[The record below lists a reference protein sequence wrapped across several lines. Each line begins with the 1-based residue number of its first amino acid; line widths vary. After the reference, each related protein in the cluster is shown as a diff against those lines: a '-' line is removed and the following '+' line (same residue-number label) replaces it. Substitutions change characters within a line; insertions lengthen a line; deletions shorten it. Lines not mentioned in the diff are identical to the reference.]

1 MGSNCEKKIDRCS
14 SDPCA
19 NGYHFR
25 QRSYK
30 ELEAGILITKGSSQA
45 CLANEIVNVAVV
57 LEEQIIQND
66 LEDVANAF
74 ATFMDFLYG
83 LYIDYP
89 KRLKGQVDAGW
100 SGSLGVTAFLRAAS
114 GTEVQPTAQT
124 HHRASATSN
133 RADSSDRT
141 SGTAASGITGL
152 GTTSEVT
159 MMTGGSGL
167 ATILQTGS
175 VQAAILRT
183 GSGLAAIVGDSLKPE
198 AVIEVKKAA
207 DAGKEIAF
215 VLDGSGSIRTDD
227 FEKAKDFIYNVML
240 NVWKTC
246 FDCDFAVVQYGYDIL
261 TELSLRDNED
271 GARALEKVKEIKQLG
286 RFTKTAS
293 AIHHVL
299 TNIFVPES
307 GSKNNSRKMI
317 IVLSDGEIL
326 GDEMNLTD
334 VLNMPQMEGIT
345 RFAIGCDFAVVQYG
359 RDIRTELSHGDS
371 EDRARAL
378 NKVKEIQQLGSFT
391 KTASAIHHVLTNIFV
406 PENGSKNYSRKMIIV
421 LSDGEILGD
430 PMNLTDVLNMPQ
442 MNGITRFAIG
452 VGDDLKPAAVQEMK
466 EIADTNK
473 FFHVSNYAAL
483 VNILSQLCDFA
494 VVQYGYDILT
504 ELSLRDNED
513 GARALEK
520 VKEIKQLGRFTKTA
534 SAIHHVL
541 TNIFVPESGSKNNS
555 RKMIIVLSDGE
566 ILGDE
571 MNLTDVLNMPQMEG
585 ITRFAIGVGDDL
597 KPAAVQEMKEIADT
611 NNFFHV
617 SNYAALVNILS
628 QLQQSIT
635 GIEGYSVASAHLP
648 SKTLYISGAPRY
660 NLTGGVFIFEGSEKY
675 VLQGEQ
681 VGSYFGSVICTLD
694 IDMNGYTDHLLVGA
708 PHFHQYGEEGKVLVY
723 KLNQQ
728 ERFESVDNLERTVVH
743 PFARFGAAI
752 ASIGDIDGNSHGD
765 IAVGAPFETDASG
778 SIYIYN
784 GFKDGLRF
792 SQNKGSLQFEDK
804 WDLMRPI
811 VLKLLRQESVT
822 KQQWFDLFSDVH
834 AVCLWDDKGPAKI
847 HQALKED
854 ILDFI
859 KQAQARVL
867 SHQDDTALLK
877 AYIVEWR
884 KFFTQC
890 DILPKPFCQLEI
902 TLMGKQGSNKKSN
915 VEDSIVRKL
924 MLDTWNESIFSNIKN
939 RLQDSAMKLVHAER
953 LGEAFD
959 SQLVIGVRESY
970 VNLCSNPDD
979 KLQIYRDNFEKA
991 YLDSTER
998 FYRTQAPSYLQQNG
1012 VQNYMKYA
1020 DAKLREEEKR
1030 ALRYLETRRECNSV
1044 QALMECCVN
1053 ALVTS
1058 FKETILA
1065 ECPGMI
1071 KRNETD
1077 KLHLMFSLMDKVPSG
1092 IEPML
1097 KDLEDHIISAGLAD
1111 MVAAAE
1117 TITTDS
1123 EKYVEQLLTL
1133 FNRFSKLVKE
1143 AFQDDPRFLTARDKA
1158 YKAVV
1163 NDATIFKLELPLK
1176 QKGVGLK
1183 TQPES
1188 KCPELLANYCDM
1200 LLRKTPLSKKLTSEE
1215 IELKLKEVLLVLK
1228 YVQNK
1233 DVFMRYHK
1241 AHLTR
1246 RLILDISADSEIE
1259 ENMVEWL
1266 REVGMPA
1273 DYVNKLARMF
1283 QDIKVSEDLN
1293 QVFKEMH
1300 KHNRLALPADSVNI
1314 KILNAGAWSR
1324 SSEKV
1329 FVSLP
1334 TELEDLIPEVEDFYK
1349 KNHSG
1354 RKLHWHHLMSNGII
1368 TFKNEVGQYDLEVT
1382 TFQLAVLFAWNQR
1395 PREKISFEN
1404 LKLATELP
1412 DAELRRTLW
1421 SLVAFPKLK
1430 RQVLSY
1436 EPLVNS
1442 PKDFTDSTLFF
1453 VNQEFS
1459 LIKNSKVQ
1467 KRGKINLIG
1476 RLQLT
1481 TERMR
1486 EEENEGIVQLRILRT
1501 QEAIIQIMKMRKK
1514 ITNAQLQTELVEILK
1529 NMFLPQKKMIKEQIE
1544 WLIEHKYIKRD
1555 ETDINTFIYMA

>member
-1 MGSNCEKKIDRCS
+1 M
-14 SDPCA
+14 
-19 NGYHFR
+19 
-25 QRSYK
+25 
-30 ELEAGILITKGSSQA
+30 
-45 CLANEIVNVAVV
+45 
-57 LEEQIIQND
+57 
-66 LEDVANAF
+66 
-74 ATFMDFLYG
+74 
-83 LYIDYP
+83 
-89 KRLKGQVDAGW
+89 
-100 SGSLGVTAFLRAAS
+100 
-114 GTEVQPTAQT
+114 
-124 HHRASATSN
+124 ATSN
-133 RADSSDRT
+133 
-141 SGTAASGITGL
+141 L
-152 GTTSEVT
+152 
-159 MMTGGSGL
+159 
-167 ATILQTGS
+167 
-175 VQAAILRT
+175 
-183 GSGLAAIVGDSLKPE
+183 LK
-198 AVIEVKKAA
+198 
-207 DAGKEIAF
+207 
-215 VLDGSGSIRTDD
+215 
-227 FEKAKDFIYNVML
+227 
-240 NVWKTC
+240 
-246 FDCDFAVVQYGYDIL
+246 
-261 TELSLRDNED
+261 
-271 GARALEKVKEIKQLG
+271 
-286 RFTKTAS
+286 
-293 AIHHVL
+293 
-299 TNIFVPES
+299 
-307 GSKNNSRKMI
+307 
-317 IVLSDGEIL
+317 
-326 GDEMNLTD
+326 
-334 VLNMPQMEGIT
+334 
-345 RFAIGCDFAVVQYG
+345 
-359 RDIRTELSHGDS
+359 
-371 EDRARAL
+371 
-378 NKVKEIQQLGSFT
+378 
-391 KTASAIHHVLTNIFV
+391 
-406 PENGSKNYSRKMIIV
+406 
-421 LSDGEILGD
+421 
-430 PMNLTDVLNMPQ
+430 
-442 MNGITRFAIG
+442 
-452 VGDDLKPAAVQEMK
+452 
-466 EIADTNK
+466 
-473 FFHVSNYAAL
+473 
-483 VNILSQLCDFA
+483 
-494 VVQYGYDILT
+494 
-504 ELSLRDNED
+504 
-513 GARALEK
+513 
-520 VKEIKQLGRFTKTA
+520 
-534 SAIHHVL
+534 
-541 TNIFVPESGSKNNS
+541 
-555 RKMIIVLSDGE
+555 
-566 ILGDE
+566 
-571 MNLTDVLNMPQMEG
+571 
-585 ITRFAIGVGDDL
+585 
-597 KPAAVQEMKEIADT
+597 
-611 NNFFHV
+611 
-617 SNYAALVNILS
+617 
-628 QLQQSIT
+628 
-635 GIEGYSVASAHLP
+635 
-648 SKTLYISGAPRY
+648 
-660 NLTGGVFIFEGSEKY
+660 
-675 VLQGEQ
+675 
-681 VGSYFGSVICTLD
+681 
-694 IDMNGYTDHLLVGA
+694 
-708 PHFHQYGEEGKVLVY
+708 
-723 KLNQQ
+723 
-728 ERFESVDNLERTVVH
+728 
-743 PFARFGAAI
+743 
-752 ASIGDIDGNSHGD
+752 
-765 IAVGAPFETDASG
+765 
-778 SIYIYN
+778 
-784 GFKDGLRF
+784 
-792 SQNKGSLQFEDK
+792 NKGSLQFEDK

-970 VNLCSNPDD
+970 VNLCSNPED

-1071 KRNETD
+1071 KRNETE
-1077 KLHLMFSLMDKVPSG
+1077 KLHLMFSLMDKVPNG

-1097 KDLEDHIISAGLAD
+1097 KDLEEHIISAGLAD

-1215 IELKLKEVLLVLK
+1215 IEAKLKEV
-1228 YVQNK
+1228 
-1233 DVFMRYHK
+1233 
-1241 AHLTR
+1241 
-1246 RLILDISADSEIE
+1246 
-1259 ENMVEWL
+1259 
-1266 REVGMPA
+1266 EVGMPA

-1293 QVFKEMH
+1293 QAFKEMH
-1300 KHNRLALPADSVNI
+1300 KHNKLALPADSVNI

-1436 EPLVNS
+1436 EPQVNS
-1442 PKDFTDSTLFF
+1442 PKDFAEGTLFY

-1555 ETDINTFIYMA
+1555 ESDINTFIYMA

>member
-1 MGSNCEKKIDRCS
+1 
-14 SDPCA
+14 
-19 NGYHFR
+19 
-25 QRSYK
+25 
-30 ELEAGILITKGSSQA
+30 
-45 CLANEIVNVAVV
+45 
-57 LEEQIIQND
+57 
-66 LEDVANAF
+66 
-74 ATFMDFLYG
+74 
-83 LYIDYP
+83 
-89 KRLKGQVDAGW
+89 
-100 SGSLGVTAFLRAAS
+100 
-114 GTEVQPTAQT
+114 
-124 HHRASATSN
+124 
-133 RADSSDRT
+133 
-141 SGTAASGITGL
+141 
-152 GTTSEVT
+152 
-159 MMTGGSGL
+159 
-167 ATILQTGS
+167 
-175 VQAAILRT
+175 
-183 GSGLAAIVGDSLKPE
+183 
-198 AVIEVKKAA
+198 
-207 DAGKEIAF
+207 
-215 VLDGSGSIRTDD
+215 
-227 FEKAKDFIYNVML
+227 
-240 NVWKTC
+240 
-246 FDCDFAVVQYGYDIL
+246 
-261 TELSLRDNED
+261 
-271 GARALEKVKEIKQLG
+271 
-286 RFTKTAS
+286 
-293 AIHHVL
+293 
-299 TNIFVPES
+299 
-307 GSKNNSRKMI
+307 
-317 IVLSDGEIL
+317 
-326 GDEMNLTD
+326 
-334 VLNMPQMEGIT
+334 
-345 RFAIGCDFAVVQYG
+345 
-359 RDIRTELSHGDS
+359 
-371 EDRARAL
+371 
-378 NKVKEIQQLGSFT
+378 
-391 KTASAIHHVLTNIFV
+391 
-406 PENGSKNYSRKMIIV
+406 
-421 LSDGEILGD
+421 
-430 PMNLTDVLNMPQ
+430 
-442 MNGITRFAIG
+442 
-452 VGDDLKPAAVQEMK
+452 
-466 EIADTNK
+466 
-473 FFHVSNYAAL
+473 
-483 VNILSQLCDFA
+483 
-494 VVQYGYDILT
+494 
-504 ELSLRDNED
+504 
-513 GARALEK
+513 
-520 VKEIKQLGRFTKTA
+520 
-534 SAIHHVL
+534 
-541 TNIFVPESGSKNNS
+541 
-555 RKMIIVLSDGE
+555 
-566 ILGDE
+566 
-571 MNLTDVLNMPQMEG
+571 
-585 ITRFAIGVGDDL
+585 
-597 KPAAVQEMKEIADT
+597 
-611 NNFFHV
+611 
-617 SNYAALVNILS
+617 
-628 QLQQSIT
+628 
-635 GIEGYSVASAHLP
+635 
-648 SKTLYISGAPRY
+648 
-660 NLTGGVFIFEGSEKY
+660 
-675 VLQGEQ
+675 
-681 VGSYFGSVICTLD
+681 
-694 IDMNGYTDHLLVGA
+694 
-708 PHFHQYGEEGKVLVY
+708 
-723 KLNQQ
+723 
-728 ERFESVDNLERTVVH
+728 
-743 PFARFGAAI
+743 
-752 ASIGDIDGNSHGD
+752 
-765 IAVGAPFETDASG
+765 
-778 SIYIYN
+778 
-784 GFKDGLRF
+784 
-792 SQNKGSLQFEDK
+792 
-804 WDLMRPI
+804 
-811 VLKLLRQESVT
+811 
-822 KQQWFDLFSDVH
+822 
-834 AVCLWDDKGPAKI
+834 
-847 HQALKED
+847 
-854 ILDFI
+854 
-859 KQAQARVL
+859 
-867 SHQDDTALLK
+867 
-877 AYIVEWR
+877 
-884 KFFTQC
+884 
-890 DILPKPFCQLEI
+890 
-902 TLMGKQGSNKKSN
+902 MGKQGSNKKSN

-924 MLDTWNESIFSNIKN
+924 MLDTWNESIFSNIKT

-1020 DAKLREEEKR
+1020 DAKLKEEEKR

-1044 QALMECCVN
+1044 EALMECCVN

-1065 ECPGMI
+1065 ECQGMI
-1071 KRNETD
+1071 KRNETE
-1077 KLHLMFSLMDKVPSG
+1077 KLHLMFSLMDKVPNG

-1097 KDLEDHIISAGLAD
+1097 KDLEEHIVNAGLAD

-1215 IELKLKEVLLVLK
+1215 IEAKLKEVLLVLK

-1293 QVFKEMH
+1293 QAFKEMH
-1300 KHNRLALPADSVNI
+1300 KNNKLALPADSVNI

-1334 TELEDLIPEVEDFYK
+1334 TELEDLIPEVEEFYK

-1430 RQVLSY
+1430 RQVLLY
-1436 EPLVNS
+1436 EPQVNS
-1442 PKDFTDSTLFF
+1442 PKDFTEGTLFS

-1459 LIKNSKVQ
+1459 LIKNAKVQ

-1544 WLIEHKYIKRD
+1544 WLIEHKYIRRD
-1555 ETDINTFIYMA
+1555 ESDINTFIYMA

>member
-1 MGSNCEKKIDRCS
+1 RNM
-14 SDPCA
+14 
-19 NGYHFR
+19 
-25 QRSYK
+25 
-30 ELEAGILITKGSSQA
+30 
-45 CLANEIVNVAVV
+45 
-57 LEEQIIQND
+57 
-66 LEDVANAF
+66 
-74 ATFMDFLYG
+74 
-83 LYIDYP
+83 
-89 KRLKGQVDAGW
+89 
-100 SGSLGVTAFLRAAS
+100 
-114 GTEVQPTAQT
+114 
-124 HHRASATSN
+124 ATS
-133 RADSSDRT
+133 
-141 SGTAASGITGL
+141 
-152 GTTSEVT
+152 
-159 MMTGGSGL
+159 
-167 ATILQTGS
+167 
-175 VQAAILRT
+175 
-183 GSGLAAIVGDSLKPE
+183 
-198 AVIEVKKAA
+198 
-207 DAGKEIAF
+207 
-215 VLDGSGSIRTDD
+215 
-227 FEKAKDFIYNVML
+227 
-240 NVWKTC
+240 
-246 FDCDFAVVQYGYDIL
+246 
-261 TELSLRDNED
+261 
-271 GARALEKVKEIKQLG
+271 
-286 RFTKTAS
+286 
-293 AIHHVL
+293 
-299 TNIFVPES
+299 
-307 GSKNNSRKMI
+307 
-317 IVLSDGEIL
+317 
-326 GDEMNLTD
+326 
-334 VLNMPQMEGIT
+334 
-345 RFAIGCDFAVVQYG
+345 
-359 RDIRTELSHGDS
+359 
-371 EDRARAL
+371 
-378 NKVKEIQQLGSFT
+378 
-391 KTASAIHHVLTNIFV
+391 
-406 PENGSKNYSRKMIIV
+406 
-421 LSDGEILGD
+421 
-430 PMNLTDVLNMPQ
+430 
-442 MNGITRFAIG
+442 
-452 VGDDLKPAAVQEMK
+452 
-466 EIADTNK
+466 
-473 FFHVSNYAAL
+473 
-483 VNILSQLCDFA
+483 
-494 VVQYGYDILT
+494 
-504 ELSLRDNED
+504 
-513 GARALEK
+513 
-520 VKEIKQLGRFTKTA
+520 
-534 SAIHHVL
+534 
-541 TNIFVPESGSKNNS
+541 
-555 RKMIIVLSDGE
+555 
-566 ILGDE
+566 
-571 MNLTDVLNMPQMEG
+571 
-585 ITRFAIGVGDDL
+585 
-597 KPAAVQEMKEIADT
+597 
-611 NNFFHV
+611 
-617 SNYAALVNILS
+617 
-628 QLQQSIT
+628 
-635 GIEGYSVASAHLP
+635 
-648 SKTLYISGAPRY
+648 
-660 NLTGGVFIFEGSEKY
+660 
-675 VLQGEQ
+675 
-681 VGSYFGSVICTLD
+681 
-694 IDMNGYTDHLLVGA
+694 HLL
-708 PHFHQYGEEGKVLVY
+708 K
-723 KLNQQ
+723 
-728 ERFESVDNLERTVVH
+728 
-743 PFARFGAAI
+743 
-752 ASIGDIDGNSHGD
+752 
-765 IAVGAPFETDASG
+765 
-778 SIYIYN
+778 
-784 GFKDGLRF
+784 
-792 SQNKGSLQFEDK
+792 NKGSLQFEDK

-834 AVCLWDDKGPAKI
+834 AVCLWDDKGPSKI

-890 DILPKPFCQLEI
+890 DILPKPFCKLEI
-902 TLMGKQGSNKKSN
+902 TLLGNQGSNKKSN

-924 MLDTWNESIFSNIKN
+924 MLDTWNESIFCNIKN

-970 VNLCSNPDD
+970 VNLCSNADD
-979 KLQIYRDNFEKA
+979 KLQIYRENFEKA

-998 FYRTQAPSYLQQNG
+998 FYKTQAPSYLQQNG
-1012 VQNYMKYA
+1012 VQNYMKY
-1020 DAKLREEEKR
+1020 
-1030 ALRYLETRRECNSV
+1030 
-1044 QALMECCVN
+1044 LMECCVN

-1071 KRNETD
+1071 KRNETE

-1097 KDLEDHIISAGLAD
+1097 KDLEDHIMSAGLAD
-1111 MVAAAE
+1111 MVASAE

-1215 IELKLKEVLLVLK
+1215 IEAKLKEVLLVLK

-1293 QVFKEMH
+1293 QSFKEMH
-1300 KHNRLALPADSVNI
+1300 KHNKLALPADSVNI

-1334 TELEDLIPEVEDFYK
+1334 TELEDLIPEVEEFYK

-1395 PREKISFEN
+1395 PKERISFEN

-1436 EPLVNS
+1436 EPVVGS
-1442 PKDFTDSTLFF
+1442 PKDFAEGSVFYI
-1453 VNQEFS
+1453 NQEFS

-1501 QEAIIQIMKMRKK
+1501 QEAIIQIMKMRKR
-1514 ITNAQLQTELVEILK
+1514 ISNAQLQTELVEILK

-1544 WLIEHKYIKRD
+1544 WLIEQKYIKRD

>member
-1 MGSNCEKKIDRCS
+1 S
-14 SDPCA
+14 A
-19 NGYHFR
+19 
-25 QRSYK
+25 
-30 ELEAGILITKGSSQA
+30 AGL
-45 CLANEIVNVAVV
+45 L
-57 LEEQIIQND
+57 L
-66 LEDVANAF
+66 
-74 ATFMDFLYG
+74 
-83 LYIDYP
+83 
-89 KRLKGQVDAGW
+89 KR
-100 SGSLGVTAFLRAAS
+100 
-114 GTEVQPTAQT
+114 
-124 HHRASATSN
+124 
-133 RADSSDRT
+133 
-141 SGTAASGITGL
+141 
-152 GTTSEVT
+152 
-159 MMTGGSGL
+159 
-167 ATILQTGS
+167 
-175 VQAAILRT
+175 
-183 GSGLAAIVGDSLKPE
+183 
-198 AVIEVKKAA
+198 
-207 DAGKEIAF
+207 
-215 VLDGSGSIRTDD
+215 
-227 FEKAKDFIYNVML
+227 
-240 NVWKTC
+240 
-246 FDCDFAVVQYGYDIL
+246 
-261 TELSLRDNED
+261 
-271 GARALEKVKEIKQLG
+271 
-286 RFTKTAS
+286 
-293 AIHHVL
+293 
-299 TNIFVPES
+299 
-307 GSKNNSRKMI
+307 
-317 IVLSDGEIL
+317 
-326 GDEMNLTD
+326 
-334 VLNMPQMEGIT
+334 
-345 RFAIGCDFAVVQYG
+345 
-359 RDIRTELSHGDS
+359 
-371 EDRARAL
+371 
-378 NKVKEIQQLGSFT
+378 
-391 KTASAIHHVLTNIFV
+391 
-406 PENGSKNYSRKMIIV
+406 
-421 LSDGEILGD
+421 
-430 PMNLTDVLNMPQ
+430 
-442 MNGITRFAIG
+442 
-452 VGDDLKPAAVQEMK
+452 
-466 EIADTNK
+466 
-473 FFHVSNYAAL
+473 
-483 VNILSQLCDFA
+483 
-494 VVQYGYDILT
+494 
-504 ELSLRDNED
+504 
-513 GARALEK
+513 
-520 VKEIKQLGRFTKTA
+520 
-534 SAIHHVL
+534 
-541 TNIFVPESGSKNNS
+541 
-555 RKMIIVLSDGE
+555 
-566 ILGDE
+566 
-571 MNLTDVLNMPQMEG
+571 
-585 ITRFAIGVGDDL
+585 
-597 KPAAVQEMKEIADT
+597 
-611 NNFFHV
+611 
-617 SNYAALVNILS
+617 
-628 QLQQSIT
+628 
-635 GIEGYSVASAHLP
+635 
-648 SKTLYISGAPRY
+648 
-660 NLTGGVFIFEGSEKY
+660 
-675 VLQGEQ
+675 
-681 VGSYFGSVICTLD
+681 
-694 IDMNGYTDHLLVGA
+694 
-708 PHFHQYGEEGKVLVY
+708 
-723 KLNQQ
+723 
-728 ERFESVDNLERTVVH
+728 
-743 PFARFGAAI
+743 
-752 ASIGDIDGNSHGD
+752 
-765 IAVGAPFETDASG
+765 
-778 SIYIYN
+778 
-784 GFKDGLRF
+784 
-792 SQNKGSLQFEDK
+792 QNKGSLQFEDK
-804 WDLMRPI
+804 WDFMRPI

-915 VEDSIVRKL
+915 VEDSIVRKVSDRCSRVL
-924 MLDTWNESIFSNIKN
+924 
-939 RLQDSAMKLVHAER
+939 HA
-953 LGEAFD
+953 LFW
-959 SQLVIGVRESY
+959 SKQVCNFY
-970 VNLCSNPDD
+970 FNLCGNLTLVLLWLLTILCHRKPETD
-979 KLQIYRDNFEKA
+979 
-991 YLDSTER
+991 
-998 FYRTQAPSYLQQNG
+998 
-1012 VQNYMKYA
+1012 
-1020 DAKLREEEKR
+1020 R
-1030 ALRYLETRRECNSV
+1030 ACN
-1044 QALMECCVN
+1044 LMECCVN

-1065 ECPGMI
+1065 ECQGMI
-1071 KRNETD
+1071 KRNETE
-1077 KLHLMFSLMDKVPSG
+1077 KLHLMFSLMDKVPNG

-1097 KDLEDHIISAGLAD
+1097 KDLEEHIVSAGLAD

-1215 IELKLKEVLLVLK
+1215 IEAKLKEVLLVLK

-1293 QVFKEMH
+1293 QAFKEMH
-1300 KHNRLALPADSVNI
+1300 KNNKLALPADSVNI

-1334 TELEDLIPEVEDFYK
+1334 TELEDLIPEVEEFYK

-1430 RQVLSY
+1430 RQVLLY
-1436 EPLVNS
+1436 EPQVNS
-1442 PKDFTDSTLFF
+1442 PKDFTEGTLFS

-1459 LIKNSKVQ
+1459 LIKNAKVQ

-1544 WLIEHKYIKRD
+1544 WLIEHKYIRRD
-1555 ETDINTFIYMA
+1555 ESDINTFIYMA

>member
-1 MGSNCEKKIDRCS
+1 MI
-14 SDPCA
+14 
-19 NGYHFR
+19 FR
-25 QRSYK
+25 
-30 ELEAGILITKGSSQA
+30 
-45 CLANEIVNVAVV
+45 
-57 LEEQIIQND
+57 
-66 LEDVANAF
+66 
-74 ATFMDFLYG
+74 
-83 LYIDYP
+83 
-89 KRLKGQVDAGW
+89 
-100 SGSLGVTAFLRAAS
+100 
-114 GTEVQPTAQT
+114 
-124 HHRASATSN
+124 
-133 RADSSDRT
+133 
-141 SGTAASGITGL
+141 
-152 GTTSEVT
+152 
-159 MMTGGSGL
+159 
-167 ATILQTGS
+167 
-175 VQAAILRT
+175 
-183 GSGLAAIVGDSLKPE
+183 
-198 AVIEVKKAA
+198 
-207 DAGKEIAF
+207 
-215 VLDGSGSIRTDD
+215 
-227 FEKAKDFIYNVML
+227 FEKVD
-240 NVWKTC
+240 
-246 FDCDFAVVQYGYDIL
+246 Q
-261 TELSLRDNED
+261 
-271 GARALEKVKEIKQLG
+271 
-286 RFTKTAS
+286 
-293 AIHHVL
+293 
-299 TNIFVPES
+299 
-307 GSKNNSRKMI
+307 
-317 IVLSDGEIL
+317 
-326 GDEMNLTD
+326 
-334 VLNMPQMEGIT
+334 
-345 RFAIGCDFAVVQYG
+345 
-359 RDIRTELSHGDS
+359 
-371 EDRARAL
+371 
-378 NKVKEIQQLGSFT
+378 
-391 KTASAIHHVLTNIFV
+391 
-406 PENGSKNYSRKMIIV
+406 
-421 LSDGEILGD
+421 
-430 PMNLTDVLNMPQ
+430 
-442 MNGITRFAIG
+442 
-452 VGDDLKPAAVQEMK
+452 
-466 EIADTNK
+466 
-473 FFHVSNYAAL
+473 
-483 VNILSQLCDFA
+483 VN
-494 VVQYGYDILT
+494 T
-504 ELSLRDNED
+504 
-513 GARALEK
+513 
-520 VKEIKQLGRFTKTA
+520 
-534 SAIHHVL
+534 
-541 TNIFVPESGSKNNS
+541 
-555 RKMIIVLSDGE
+555 
-566 ILGDE
+566 
-571 MNLTDVLNMPQMEG
+571 
-585 ITRFAIGVGDDL
+585 
-597 KPAAVQEMKEIADT
+597 
-611 NNFFHV
+611 
-617 SNYAALVNILS
+617 
-628 QLQQSIT
+628 
-635 GIEGYSVASAHLP
+635 
-648 SKTLYISGAPRY
+648 
-660 NLTGGVFIFEGSEKY
+660 
-675 VLQGEQ
+675 
-681 VGSYFGSVICTLD
+681 
-694 IDMNGYTDHLLVGA
+694 
-708 PHFHQYGEEGKVLVY
+708 
-723 KLNQQ
+723 
-728 ERFESVDNLERTVVH
+728 
-743 PFARFGAAI
+743 
-752 ASIGDIDGNSHGD
+752 
-765 IAVGAPFETDASG
+765 IAVHSG
-778 SIYIYN
+778 VVISARQPIAR
-784 GFKDGLRF
+784 GDTFTLLT
-792 SQNKGSLQFEDK
+792 QNKGSLQFEDK

-847 HQALKED
+847 HQALKAD

-970 VNLCSNPDD
+970 VNLCSNPDN

-991 YLDSTER
+991 YMDSTER

-1020 DAKLREEEKR
+1020 DTKLREEEKR

-1058 FKETILA
+1058 FKESILA

-1071 KRNETD
+1071 RRNETESEYGRSAPGT
-1077 KLHLMFSLMDKVPSG
+1077 KGSASSELHLMFSLMDKVPSG

-1097 KDLEDHIISAGLAD
+1097 KDLEDHIMSAGLAD
-1111 MVAAAE
+1111 MVASAE
-1117 TITTDS
+1117 TITSDS

-1133 FNRFSKLVKE
+1133 FNRFSKLVKD

-1200 LLRKTPLSKKLTSEE
+1200 LLRKTPLSKKLASEE
-1215 IELKLKEVLLVLK
+1215 IEAKLKEVLLVLK

-1293 QVFKEMH
+1293 QNFKECH
-1300 KHNRLALPADSVNI
+1300 KHNKLALSADSVNI

-1368 TFKNEVGQYDLEVT
+1368 TFKNEVGQYDLELT

-1430 RQVLSY
+1430 RQVLCY
-1436 EPLVNS
+1436 DPVVGS
-1442 PKDFTDSTLFF
+1442 PKDFAEGTLFY

-1501 QEAIIQIMKMRKK
+1501 QEAIIQIMKMRKR

-1529 NMFLPQKKMIKEQIE
+1529 NMFLPQKKMIKEQME

-1555 ETDINTFIYMA
+1555 ETDLNTFIYMA

>member
-1 MGSNCEKKIDRCS
+1 MAMPN
-14 SDPCA
+14 
-19 NGYHFR
+19 
-25 QRSYK
+25 
-30 ELEAGILITKGSSQA
+30 L
-45 CLANEIVNVAVV
+45 
-57 LEEQIIQND
+57 
-66 LEDVANAF
+66 
-74 ATFMDFLYG
+74 
-83 LYIDYP
+83 
-89 KRLKGQVDAGW
+89 LK
-100 SGSLGVTAFLRAAS
+100 
-114 GTEVQPTAQT
+114 
-124 HHRASATSN
+124 
-133 RADSSDRT
+133 
-141 SGTAASGITGL
+141 
-152 GTTSEVT
+152 
-159 MMTGGSGL
+159 
-167 ATILQTGS
+167 
-175 VQAAILRT
+175 
-183 GSGLAAIVGDSLKPE
+183 
-198 AVIEVKKAA
+198 
-207 DAGKEIAF
+207 
-215 VLDGSGSIRTDD
+215 
-227 FEKAKDFIYNVML
+227 
-240 NVWKTC
+240 
-246 FDCDFAVVQYGYDIL
+246 
-261 TELSLRDNED
+261 
-271 GARALEKVKEIKQLG
+271 
-286 RFTKTAS
+286 
-293 AIHHVL
+293 
-299 TNIFVPES
+299 
-307 GSKNNSRKMI
+307 
-317 IVLSDGEIL
+317 
-326 GDEMNLTD
+326 
-334 VLNMPQMEGIT
+334 
-345 RFAIGCDFAVVQYG
+345 
-359 RDIRTELSHGDS
+359 
-371 EDRARAL
+371 
-378 NKVKEIQQLGSFT
+378 
-391 KTASAIHHVLTNIFV
+391 
-406 PENGSKNYSRKMIIV
+406 
-421 LSDGEILGD
+421 
-430 PMNLTDVLNMPQ
+430 
-442 MNGITRFAIG
+442 
-452 VGDDLKPAAVQEMK
+452 
-466 EIADTNK
+466 
-473 FFHVSNYAAL
+473 
-483 VNILSQLCDFA
+483 
-494 VVQYGYDILT
+494 
-504 ELSLRDNED
+504 
-513 GARALEK
+513 
-520 VKEIKQLGRFTKTA
+520 
-534 SAIHHVL
+534 
-541 TNIFVPESGSKNNS
+541 
-555 RKMIIVLSDGE
+555 
-566 ILGDE
+566 
-571 MNLTDVLNMPQMEG
+571 
-585 ITRFAIGVGDDL
+585 
-597 KPAAVQEMKEIADT
+597 
-611 NNFFHV
+611 
-617 SNYAALVNILS
+617 
-628 QLQQSIT
+628 
-635 GIEGYSVASAHLP
+635 
-648 SKTLYISGAPRY
+648 
-660 NLTGGVFIFEGSEKY
+660 
-675 VLQGEQ
+675 
-681 VGSYFGSVICTLD
+681 
-694 IDMNGYTDHLLVGA
+694 
-708 PHFHQYGEEGKVLVY
+708 
-723 KLNQQ
+723 
-728 ERFESVDNLERTVVH
+728 
-743 PFARFGAAI
+743 
-752 ASIGDIDGNSHGD
+752 
-765 IAVGAPFETDASG
+765 
-778 SIYIYN
+778 
-784 GFKDGLRF
+784 
-792 SQNKGSLQFEDK
+792 NKGSLQFEDK

-915 VEDSIVRKL
+915 MEDSIVRKL

-970 VNLCSNPDD
+970 V
-979 KLQIYRDNFEKA
+979 
-991 YLDSTER
+991 
-998 FYRTQAPSYLQQNG
+998 
-1012 VQNYMKYA
+1012 QNYMKYA

-1030 ALRYLETRRECNSV
+1030 VLRYLETRRECNSV

-1077 KLHLMFSLMDKVPSG
+1077 KLHLMFSLMDKVPNG

-1097 KDLEDHIISAGLAD
+1097 KDLEEHIISAGLAD
-1111 MVAAAE
+1111 MVATAE

-1163 NDATIFKLELPLK
+1163 NDATIFKLELPMK

-1293 QVFKEMH
+1293 QVFKEVH
-1300 KHNRLALPADSVNI
+1300 KHNKLALPADSVNI

-1430 RQVLSY
+1430 RQVLLY
-1436 EPLVNS
+1436 EPQVSS

-1459 LIKNSKVQ
+1459 LIKNTKVQ

-1555 ETDINTFIYMA
+1555 ETDINTFTYMA

>member
-1 MGSNCEKKIDRCS
+1 
-14 SDPCA
+14 
-19 NGYHFR
+19 
-25 QRSYK
+25 
-30 ELEAGILITKGSSQA
+30 
-45 CLANEIVNVAVV
+45 
-57 LEEQIIQND
+57 
-66 LEDVANAF
+66 
-74 ATFMDFLYG
+74 
-83 LYIDYP
+83 
-89 KRLKGQVDAGW
+89 
-100 SGSLGVTAFLRAAS
+100 
-114 GTEVQPTAQT
+114 
-124 HHRASATSN
+124 
-133 RADSSDRT
+133 
-141 SGTAASGITGL
+141 
-152 GTTSEVT
+152 
-159 MMTGGSGL
+159 
-167 ATILQTGS
+167 
-175 VQAAILRT
+175 
-183 GSGLAAIVGDSLKPE
+183 
-198 AVIEVKKAA
+198 
-207 DAGKEIAF
+207 
-215 VLDGSGSIRTDD
+215 
-227 FEKAKDFIYNVML
+227 
-240 NVWKTC
+240 
-246 FDCDFAVVQYGYDIL
+246 
-261 TELSLRDNED
+261 
-271 GARALEKVKEIKQLG
+271 
-286 RFTKTAS
+286 
-293 AIHHVL
+293 
-299 TNIFVPES
+299 
-307 GSKNNSRKMI
+307 
-317 IVLSDGEIL
+317 
-326 GDEMNLTD
+326 
-334 VLNMPQMEGIT
+334 
-345 RFAIGCDFAVVQYG
+345 
-359 RDIRTELSHGDS
+359 
-371 EDRARAL
+371 
-378 NKVKEIQQLGSFT
+378 
-391 KTASAIHHVLTNIFV
+391 
-406 PENGSKNYSRKMIIV
+406 
-421 LSDGEILGD
+421 
-430 PMNLTDVLNMPQ
+430 
-442 MNGITRFAIG
+442 
-452 VGDDLKPAAVQEMK
+452 
-466 EIADTNK
+466 
-473 FFHVSNYAAL
+473 
-483 VNILSQLCDFA
+483 
-494 VVQYGYDILT
+494 
-504 ELSLRDNED
+504 
-513 GARALEK
+513 
-520 VKEIKQLGRFTKTA
+520 
-534 SAIHHVL
+534 
-541 TNIFVPESGSKNNS
+541 
-555 RKMIIVLSDGE
+555 
-566 ILGDE
+566 
-571 MNLTDVLNMPQMEG
+571 
-585 ITRFAIGVGDDL
+585 
-597 KPAAVQEMKEIADT
+597 
-611 NNFFHV
+611 
-617 SNYAALVNILS
+617 
-628 QLQQSIT
+628 
-635 GIEGYSVASAHLP
+635 
-648 SKTLYISGAPRY
+648 
-660 NLTGGVFIFEGSEKY
+660 
-675 VLQGEQ
+675 
-681 VGSYFGSVICTLD
+681 
-694 IDMNGYTDHLLVGA
+694 
-708 PHFHQYGEEGKVLVY
+708 
-723 KLNQQ
+723 
-728 ERFESVDNLERTVVH
+728 
-743 PFARFGAAI
+743 
-752 ASIGDIDGNSHGD
+752 
-765 IAVGAPFETDASG
+765 
-778 SIYIYN
+778 
-784 GFKDGLRF
+784 
-792 SQNKGSLQFEDK
+792 
-804 WDLMRPI
+804 MRPI

-867 SHQDDTALLK
+867 SHQDDTALLN

-902 TLMGKQGSNKKSN
+902 TLMGKQGCNKKSN

-970 VNLCSNPDD
+970 VNLCSNTDD
-979 KLQIYRDNFEKA
+979 KLQIYRENFEKA
-991 YLDSTER
+991 YMDSTER

-1020 DAKLREEEKR
+1020 DVKLREEEKR

-1053 ALVTS
+1053 VLVTS

-1071 KRNETD
+1071 KQNETESEYGWSAPGT
-1077 KLHLMFSLMDKVPSG
+1077 KGSASTELHLMFSLMDKVPSG

-1097 KDLEDHIISAGLAD
+1097 NDLEDHIMSAGLAD
-1111 MVAAAE
+1111 MMASAE
-1117 TITTDS
+1117 TITSDS

-1133 FNRFSKLVKE
+1133 FNSFSKLVKD

-1176 QKGVGLK
+1176 QKGLSVRVGLK

-1215 IELKLKEVLLVLK
+1215 IEAKLKDVLLVLK

-1283 QDIKVSEDLN
+1283 QDIKVSDDLN
-1293 QVFKEMH
+1293 QNFKECH
-1300 KHNRLALPADSVNI
+1300 KHNKLTLSGKPADSVNI

-1334 TELEDLIPEVEDFYK
+1334 TELEDLIPEVDDFYK

-1395 PREKISFEN
+1395 PRERISFEN

-1430 RQVLSY
+1430 RQVLFY
-1436 EPLVNS
+1436 DPVVGS
-1442 PKDFTDSTLFF
+1442 PKDFAEGTLFY

-1501 QEAIIQIMKMRKK
+1501 QEAIIQIMKMRKR

-1529 NMFLPQKKMIKEQIE
+1529 NMFLPQKKMIKEQME

-1555 ETDINTFIYMA
+1555 ETDLNTFLYMA

>member
-1 MGSNCEKKIDRCS
+1 M
-14 SDPCA
+14 
-19 NGYHFR
+19 
-25 QRSYK
+25 
-30 ELEAGILITKGSSQA
+30 
-45 CLANEIVNVAVV
+45 
-57 LEEQIIQND
+57 
-66 LEDVANAF
+66 
-74 ATFMDFLYG
+74 
-83 LYIDYP
+83 
-89 KRLKGQVDAGW
+89 
-100 SGSLGVTAFLRAAS
+100 
-114 GTEVQPTAQT
+114 
-124 HHRASATSN
+124 ATSN
-133 RADSSDRT
+133 
-141 SGTAASGITGL
+141 L
-152 GTTSEVT
+152 
-159 MMTGGSGL
+159 
-167 ATILQTGS
+167 
-175 VQAAILRT
+175 
-183 GSGLAAIVGDSLKPE
+183 LK
-198 AVIEVKKAA
+198 
-207 DAGKEIAF
+207 
-215 VLDGSGSIRTDD
+215 
-227 FEKAKDFIYNVML
+227 
-240 NVWKTC
+240 
-246 FDCDFAVVQYGYDIL
+246 
-261 TELSLRDNED
+261 
-271 GARALEKVKEIKQLG
+271 
-286 RFTKTAS
+286 
-293 AIHHVL
+293 
-299 TNIFVPES
+299 
-307 GSKNNSRKMI
+307 
-317 IVLSDGEIL
+317 
-326 GDEMNLTD
+326 
-334 VLNMPQMEGIT
+334 
-345 RFAIGCDFAVVQYG
+345 
-359 RDIRTELSHGDS
+359 
-371 EDRARAL
+371 
-378 NKVKEIQQLGSFT
+378 
-391 KTASAIHHVLTNIFV
+391 
-406 PENGSKNYSRKMIIV
+406 
-421 LSDGEILGD
+421 
-430 PMNLTDVLNMPQ
+430 
-442 MNGITRFAIG
+442 
-452 VGDDLKPAAVQEMK
+452 
-466 EIADTNK
+466 
-473 FFHVSNYAAL
+473 
-483 VNILSQLCDFA
+483 
-494 VVQYGYDILT
+494 
-504 ELSLRDNED
+504 
-513 GARALEK
+513 
-520 VKEIKQLGRFTKTA
+520 
-534 SAIHHVL
+534 
-541 TNIFVPESGSKNNS
+541 
-555 RKMIIVLSDGE
+555 
-566 ILGDE
+566 
-571 MNLTDVLNMPQMEG
+571 
-585 ITRFAIGVGDDL
+585 
-597 KPAAVQEMKEIADT
+597 
-611 NNFFHV
+611 
-617 SNYAALVNILS
+617 
-628 QLQQSIT
+628 
-635 GIEGYSVASAHLP
+635 
-648 SKTLYISGAPRY
+648 
-660 NLTGGVFIFEGSEKY
+660 
-675 VLQGEQ
+675 
-681 VGSYFGSVICTLD
+681 
-694 IDMNGYTDHLLVGA
+694 
-708 PHFHQYGEEGKVLVY
+708 
-723 KLNQQ
+723 
-728 ERFESVDNLERTVVH
+728 
-743 PFARFGAAI
+743 
-752 ASIGDIDGNSHGD
+752 
-765 IAVGAPFETDASG
+765 
-778 SIYIYN
+778 
-784 GFKDGLRF
+784 
-792 SQNKGSLQFEDK
+792 NKGSLQFEDK

-867 SHQDDTALLK
+867 SHQDDTALLN

-902 TLMGKQGSNKKSN
+902 TLMGKQGCNKKSN

-970 VNLCSNPDD
+970 VNLCSNTDD
-979 KLQIYRDNFEKA
+979 KLQIYRENFEKA
-991 YLDSTER
+991 YMDSTER

-1071 KRNETD
+1071 KQNETESEYGRSVPGT
-1077 KLHLMFSLMDKVPSG
+1077 KGSASSELHLMFSLMDKVPSG

-1097 KDLEDHIISAGLAD
+1097 NDLEDHIMSAGLAD
-1111 MVAAAE
+1111 MMASAE
-1117 TITTDS
+1117 TITSDS

-1133 FNRFSKLVKE
+1133 FNSFSKLVKD

-1176 QKGVGLK
+1176 QKGLTVRVGLK

-1215 IELKLKEVLLVLK
+1215 IEAKLKEVLLVLK

-1283 QDIKVSEDLN
+1283 QDIKVSDDLN
-1293 QVFKEMH
+1293 QNFKECH
-1300 KHNRLALPADSVNI
+1300 KHNKLALSGKPADSVNI

-1395 PREKISFEN
+1395 PRERISFEN

-1430 RQVLSY
+1430 RQVLFY
-1436 EPLVNS
+1436 DPVVGS
-1442 PKDFTDSTLFF
+1442 PKDFAEGTLFY

-1501 QEAIIQIMKMRKK
+1501 QEAIIQIMKMRKR

-1529 NMFLPQKKMIKEQIE
+1529 NMFLPQKKMIKEQME

-1555 ETDINTFIYMA
+1555 ETDLNTFLYMA

>member
-1 MGSNCEKKIDRCS
+1 RNM
-14 SDPCA
+14 
-19 NGYHFR
+19 
-25 QRSYK
+25 
-30 ELEAGILITKGSSQA
+30 
-45 CLANEIVNVAVV
+45 
-57 LEEQIIQND
+57 
-66 LEDVANAF
+66 
-74 ATFMDFLYG
+74 
-83 LYIDYP
+83 
-89 KRLKGQVDAGW
+89 
-100 SGSLGVTAFLRAAS
+100 
-114 GTEVQPTAQT
+114 
-124 HHRASATSN
+124 ATS
-133 RADSSDRT
+133 
-141 SGTAASGITGL
+141 
-152 GTTSEVT
+152 
-159 MMTGGSGL
+159 
-167 ATILQTGS
+167 
-175 VQAAILRT
+175 
-183 GSGLAAIVGDSLKPE
+183 
-198 AVIEVKKAA
+198 
-207 DAGKEIAF
+207 
-215 VLDGSGSIRTDD
+215 
-227 FEKAKDFIYNVML
+227 
-240 NVWKTC
+240 
-246 FDCDFAVVQYGYDIL
+246 
-261 TELSLRDNED
+261 
-271 GARALEKVKEIKQLG
+271 
-286 RFTKTAS
+286 
-293 AIHHVL
+293 
-299 TNIFVPES
+299 
-307 GSKNNSRKMI
+307 
-317 IVLSDGEIL
+317 
-326 GDEMNLTD
+326 
-334 VLNMPQMEGIT
+334 
-345 RFAIGCDFAVVQYG
+345 
-359 RDIRTELSHGDS
+359 
-371 EDRARAL
+371 
-378 NKVKEIQQLGSFT
+378 
-391 KTASAIHHVLTNIFV
+391 
-406 PENGSKNYSRKMIIV
+406 
-421 LSDGEILGD
+421 
-430 PMNLTDVLNMPQ
+430 
-442 MNGITRFAIG
+442 
-452 VGDDLKPAAVQEMK
+452 
-466 EIADTNK
+466 
-473 FFHVSNYAAL
+473 
-483 VNILSQLCDFA
+483 
-494 VVQYGYDILT
+494 
-504 ELSLRDNED
+504 
-513 GARALEK
+513 
-520 VKEIKQLGRFTKTA
+520 
-534 SAIHHVL
+534 
-541 TNIFVPESGSKNNS
+541 
-555 RKMIIVLSDGE
+555 
-566 ILGDE
+566 
-571 MNLTDVLNMPQMEG
+571 
-585 ITRFAIGVGDDL
+585 
-597 KPAAVQEMKEIADT
+597 
-611 NNFFHV
+611 
-617 SNYAALVNILS
+617 
-628 QLQQSIT
+628 
-635 GIEGYSVASAHLP
+635 
-648 SKTLYISGAPRY
+648 
-660 NLTGGVFIFEGSEKY
+660 
-675 VLQGEQ
+675 
-681 VGSYFGSVICTLD
+681 
-694 IDMNGYTDHLLVGA
+694 HLL
-708 PHFHQYGEEGKVLVY
+708 K
-723 KLNQQ
+723 
-728 ERFESVDNLERTVVH
+728 
-743 PFARFGAAI
+743 
-752 ASIGDIDGNSHGD
+752 
-765 IAVGAPFETDASG
+765 
-778 SIYIYN
+778 
-784 GFKDGLRF
+784 
-792 SQNKGSLQFEDK
+792 NKGSLQFEDK

-834 AVCLWDDKGPAKI
+834 AVCLWDDKGPSKI

-890 DILPKPFCQLEI
+890 DILPKPFCKLEI
-902 TLMGKQGSNKKSN
+902 TLLGNQGSNKKSS

-924 MLDTWNESIFSNIKN
+924 MLDTWNESIFCNIKN

-970 VNLCSNPDD
+970 VNLCSNADD
-979 KLQIYRDNFEKA
+979 KLQIYRENFEKA

-998 FYRTQAPSYLQQNG
+998 FYKTQAPSYLQQNG
-1012 VQNYMKYA
+1012 VQNYMKY
-1020 DAKLREEEKR
+1020 
-1030 ALRYLETRRECNSV
+1030 
-1044 QALMECCVN
+1044 LMECCVN

-1071 KRNETD
+1071 KRNETE

-1097 KDLEDHIISAGLAD
+1097 KDLEDHIMSAGLAD
-1111 MVAAAE
+1111 MVASAE

-1133 FNRFSKLVKE
+1133 FNRFSKLVNE

-1215 IELKLKEVLLVLK
+1215 IEAKLKEVLLVLK

-1293 QVFKEMH
+1293 QSFKEMH
-1300 KHNRLALPADSVNI
+1300 KHNKLALPADSVNI

-1334 TELEDLIPEVEDFYK
+1334 TELEDLIPEVEEFYK

-1395 PREKISFEN
+1395 PKERISFEN

-1436 EPLVNS
+1436 EPVVGS
-1442 PKDFTDSTLFF
+1442 PKDFAEGSVFYI
-1453 VNQEFS
+1453 NQEFS

-1501 QEAIIQIMKMRKK
+1501 QEAIIQIMKMRKR
-1514 ITNAQLQTELVEILK
+1514 ISNAQLQTELVEILK

-1544 WLIEHKYIKRD
+1544 WLIEQKYIKRD

>member
-1 MGSNCEKKIDRCS
+1 S
-14 SDPCA
+14 
-19 NGYHFR
+19 
-25 QRSYK
+25 
-30 ELEAGILITKGSSQA
+30 
-45 CLANEIVNVAVV
+45 
-57 LEEQIIQND
+57 
-66 LEDVANAF
+66 
-74 ATFMDFLYG
+74 
-83 LYIDYP
+83 
-89 KRLKGQVDAGW
+89 
-100 SGSLGVTAFLRAAS
+100 
-114 GTEVQPTAQT
+114 
-124 HHRASATSN
+124 
-133 RADSSDRT
+133 
-141 SGTAASGITGL
+141 
-152 GTTSEVT
+152 
-159 MMTGGSGL
+159 
-167 ATILQTGS
+167 
-175 VQAAILRT
+175 
-183 GSGLAAIVGDSLKPE
+183 
-198 AVIEVKKAA
+198 
-207 DAGKEIAF
+207 
-215 VLDGSGSIRTDD
+215 
-227 FEKAKDFIYNVML
+227 
-240 NVWKTC
+240 
-246 FDCDFAVVQYGYDIL
+246 
-261 TELSLRDNED
+261 
-271 GARALEKVKEIKQLG
+271 
-286 RFTKTAS
+286 FT
-293 AIHHVL
+293 
-299 TNIFVPES
+299 
-307 GSKNNSRKMI
+307 
-317 IVLSDGEIL
+317 
-326 GDEMNLTD
+326 MNL
-334 VLNMPQMEGIT
+334 LNLQILNSPQKI
-345 RFAIGCDFAVVQYG
+345 
-359 RDIRTELSHGDS
+359 
-371 EDRARAL
+371 L
-378 NKVKEIQQLGSFT
+378 NKW
-391 KTASAIHHVLTNIFV
+391 
-406 PENGSKNYSRKMIIV
+406 
-421 LSDGEILGD
+421 
-430 PMNLTDVLNMPQ
+430 
-442 MNGITRFAIG
+442 
-452 VGDDLKPAAVQEMK
+452 
-466 EIADTNK
+466 
-473 FFHVSNYAAL
+473 
-483 VNILSQLCDFA
+483 DF
-494 VVQYGYDILT
+494 
-504 ELSLRDNED
+504 
-513 GARALEK
+513 
-520 VKEIKQLGRFTKTA
+520 
-534 SAIHHVL
+534 
-541 TNIFVPESGSKNNS
+541 
-555 RKMIIVLSDGE
+555 
-566 ILGDE
+566 
-571 MNLTDVLNMPQMEG
+571 
-585 ITRFAIGVGDDL
+585 
-597 KPAAVQEMKEIADT
+597 
-611 NNFFHV
+611 
-617 SNYAALVNILS
+617 
-628 QLQQSIT
+628 
-635 GIEGYSVASAHLP
+635 
-648 SKTLYISGAPRY
+648 
-660 NLTGGVFIFEGSEKY
+660 
-675 VLQGEQ
+675 
-681 VGSYFGSVICTLD
+681 
-694 IDMNGYTDHLLVGA
+694 
-708 PHFHQYGEEGKVLVY
+708 
-723 KLNQQ
+723 
-728 ERFESVDNLERTVVH
+728 
-743 PFARFGAAI
+743 
-752 ASIGDIDGNSHGD
+752 
-765 IAVGAPFETDASG
+765 
-778 SIYIYN
+778 
-784 GFKDGLRF
+784 
-792 SQNKGSLQFEDK
+792 
-804 WDLMRPI
+804 MRPI
-811 VLKLLRQESVT
+811 VLKLLRQE
-822 KQQWFDLFSDVH
+822 F
-834 AVCLWDDKGPAKI
+834 CLWDDKGPAKI
-847 HQALKED
+847 QKKKKKD
-854 ILDFI
+854 ILEFI

-970 VNLCSNPDD
+970 VNLCSNPED

-1020 DAKLREEEKR
+1020 DAKLKEEEKR

-1044 QALMECCVN
+1044 EALMECCVN

-1065 ECPGMI
+1065 ECQGMI
-1071 KRNETD
+1071 KRNETE
-1077 KLHLMFSLMDKVPSG
+1077 KLHLMFSLMDKVPNG

-1097 KDLEDHIISAGLAD
+1097 KDLEEHIISAGLAD

-1215 IELKLKEVLLVLK
+1215 IEAKLKEVLLVLK

-1293 QVFKEMH
+1293 QAFKEMH
-1300 KHNRLALPADSVNI
+1300 KNNKLALPADSVNI

-1334 TELEDLIPEVEDFYK
+1334 TELEDLIPEVEEFYK

-1421 SLVAFPKLK
+1421 VCFVIFLNLFSQILLLYMMFK
-1430 RQVLSY
+1430 R
-1436 EPLVNS
+1436 P
-1442 PKDFTDSTLFF
+1442 FT
-1453 VNQEFS
+1453 VKY
-1459 LIKNSKVQ
+1459 LIQCFYRKNAKVQ

-1514 ITNAQLQTELVEILK
+1514 ISNAQLQTELVEILK

-1544 WLIEHKYIKRD
+1544 WLIEHKYIRRD
-1555 ETDINTFIYMA
+1555 ESDINTFIYMA

>member
-1 MGSNCEKKIDRCS
+1 MI
-14 SDPCA
+14 
-19 NGYHFR
+19 FR
-25 QRSYK
+25 
-30 ELEAGILITKGSSQA
+30 
-45 CLANEIVNVAVV
+45 
-57 LEEQIIQND
+57 
-66 LEDVANAF
+66 
-74 ATFMDFLYG
+74 
-83 LYIDYP
+83 
-89 KRLKGQVDAGW
+89 
-100 SGSLGVTAFLRAAS
+100 
-114 GTEVQPTAQT
+114 
-124 HHRASATSN
+124 
-133 RADSSDRT
+133 
-141 SGTAASGITGL
+141 
-152 GTTSEVT
+152 
-159 MMTGGSGL
+159 
-167 ATILQTGS
+167 
-175 VQAAILRT
+175 
-183 GSGLAAIVGDSLKPE
+183 
-198 AVIEVKKAA
+198 
-207 DAGKEIAF
+207 
-215 VLDGSGSIRTDD
+215 
-227 FEKAKDFIYNVML
+227 FEK
-240 NVWKTC
+240 
-246 FDCDFAVVQYGYDIL
+246 
-261 TELSLRDNED
+261 ED
-271 GARALEKVKEIKQLG
+271 Q
-286 RFTKTAS
+286 
-293 AIHHVL
+293 
-299 TNIFVPES
+299 
-307 GSKNNSRKMI
+307 
-317 IVLSDGEIL
+317 
-326 GDEMNLTD
+326 
-334 VLNMPQMEGIT
+334 
-345 RFAIGCDFAVVQYG
+345 
-359 RDIRTELSHGDS
+359 
-371 EDRARAL
+371 
-378 NKVKEIQQLGSFT
+378 
-391 KTASAIHHVLTNIFV
+391 
-406 PENGSKNYSRKMIIV
+406 
-421 LSDGEILGD
+421 
-430 PMNLTDVLNMPQ
+430 
-442 MNGITRFAIG
+442 
-452 VGDDLKPAAVQEMK
+452 
-466 EIADTNK
+466 
-473 FFHVSNYAAL
+473 
-483 VNILSQLCDFA
+483 VN
-494 VVQYGYDILT
+494 T
-504 ELSLRDNED
+504 
-513 GARALEK
+513 
-520 VKEIKQLGRFTKTA
+520 
-534 SAIHHVL
+534 
-541 TNIFVPESGSKNNS
+541 
-555 RKMIIVLSDGE
+555 
-566 ILGDE
+566 
-571 MNLTDVLNMPQMEG
+571 
-585 ITRFAIGVGDDL
+585 
-597 KPAAVQEMKEIADT
+597 
-611 NNFFHV
+611 
-617 SNYAALVNILS
+617 
-628 QLQQSIT
+628 
-635 GIEGYSVASAHLP
+635 
-648 SKTLYISGAPRY
+648 
-660 NLTGGVFIFEGSEKY
+660 
-675 VLQGEQ
+675 
-681 VGSYFGSVICTLD
+681 
-694 IDMNGYTDHLLVGA
+694 
-708 PHFHQYGEEGKVLVY
+708 
-723 KLNQQ
+723 
-728 ERFESVDNLERTVVH
+728 
-743 PFARFGAAI
+743 
-752 ASIGDIDGNSHGD
+752 
-765 IAVGAPFETDASG
+765 IAVHSG
-778 SIYIYN
+778 VVITARQPIARVDTST
-784 GFKDGLRF
+784 LLT
-792 SQNKGSLQFEDK
+792 QNKGSLQFEDK

-847 HQALKED
+847 HQALKAD

-859 KQAQARVL
+859 KQAQVRVL

-970 VNLCSNPDD
+970 VNLCSNPDN

-991 YLDSTER
+991 YMDSTER

-1071 KRNETD
+1071 RRNETE

-1097 KDLEDHIISAGLAD
+1097 KDLEEHIMSAGLAD
-1111 MVAAAE
+1111 MVASAE
-1117 TITTDS
+1117 TITSDS

-1133 FNRFSKLVKE
+1133 FNRFSKLVKD

-1200 LLRKTPLSKKLTSEE
+1200 LLRKTPLSKKLASEE
-1215 IELKLKEVLLVLK
+1215 IEAKLKEVLLVLK

-1293 QVFKEMH
+1293 QNFKECH
-1300 KHNRLALPADSVNI
+1300 KHNKLALSGKPE
-1314 KILNAGAWSR
+1314 ILCNS
-1324 SSEKV
+1324 
-1329 FVSLP
+1329 
-1334 TELEDLIPEVEDFYK
+1334 IQ
-1349 KNHSG
+1349 
-1354 RKLHWHHLMSNGII
+1354 I

-1395 PREKISFEN
+1395 PRERISFEN

-1436 EPLVNS
+1436 DPVVGS
-1442 PKDFTDSTLFF
+1442 PKDFAEGTLFY

-1459 LIKNSKVQ
+1459 
-1467 KRGKINLIG
+1467 
-1476 RLQLT
+1476 
-1481 TERMR
+1481 
-1486 EEENEGIVQLRILRT
+1486 
-1501 QEAIIQIMKMRKK
+1501 IM
-1514 ITNAQLQTELVEILK
+1514 
-1529 NMFLPQKKMIKEQIE
+1529 
-1544 WLIEHKYIKRD
+1544 
-1555 ETDINTFIYMA
+1555 

>member
-1 MGSNCEKKIDRCS
+1 M
-14 SDPCA
+14 
-19 NGYHFR
+19 F
-25 QRSYK
+25 
-30 ELEAGILITKGSSQA
+30 T
-45 CLANEIVNVAVV
+45 V
-57 LEEQIIQND
+57 LN
-66 LEDVANAF
+66 
-74 ATFMDFLYG
+74 M
-83 LYIDYP
+83 
-89 KRLKGQVDAGW
+89 
-100 SGSLGVTAFLRAAS
+100 
-114 GTEVQPTAQT
+114 
-124 HHRASATSN
+124 ATSN
-133 RADSSDRT
+133 
-141 SGTAASGITGL
+141 L
-152 GTTSEVT
+152 
-159 MMTGGSGL
+159 
-167 ATILQTGS
+167 
-175 VQAAILRT
+175 
-183 GSGLAAIVGDSLKPE
+183 LK
-198 AVIEVKKAA
+198 
-207 DAGKEIAF
+207 
-215 VLDGSGSIRTDD
+215 
-227 FEKAKDFIYNVML
+227 
-240 NVWKTC
+240 
-246 FDCDFAVVQYGYDIL
+246 
-261 TELSLRDNED
+261 
-271 GARALEKVKEIKQLG
+271 
-286 RFTKTAS
+286 
-293 AIHHVL
+293 
-299 TNIFVPES
+299 
-307 GSKNNSRKMI
+307 
-317 IVLSDGEIL
+317 
-326 GDEMNLTD
+326 
-334 VLNMPQMEGIT
+334 
-345 RFAIGCDFAVVQYG
+345 
-359 RDIRTELSHGDS
+359 
-371 EDRARAL
+371 
-378 NKVKEIQQLGSFT
+378 
-391 KTASAIHHVLTNIFV
+391 
-406 PENGSKNYSRKMIIV
+406 
-421 LSDGEILGD
+421 
-430 PMNLTDVLNMPQ
+430 
-442 MNGITRFAIG
+442 
-452 VGDDLKPAAVQEMK
+452 
-466 EIADTNK
+466 
-473 FFHVSNYAAL
+473 
-483 VNILSQLCDFA
+483 
-494 VVQYGYDILT
+494 
-504 ELSLRDNED
+504 
-513 GARALEK
+513 
-520 VKEIKQLGRFTKTA
+520 
-534 SAIHHVL
+534 
-541 TNIFVPESGSKNNS
+541 
-555 RKMIIVLSDGE
+555 
-566 ILGDE
+566 
-571 MNLTDVLNMPQMEG
+571 
-585 ITRFAIGVGDDL
+585 
-597 KPAAVQEMKEIADT
+597 
-611 NNFFHV
+611 
-617 SNYAALVNILS
+617 
-628 QLQQSIT
+628 
-635 GIEGYSVASAHLP
+635 
-648 SKTLYISGAPRY
+648 
-660 NLTGGVFIFEGSEKY
+660 
-675 VLQGEQ
+675 
-681 VGSYFGSVICTLD
+681 
-694 IDMNGYTDHLLVGA
+694 
-708 PHFHQYGEEGKVLVY
+708 
-723 KLNQQ
+723 
-728 ERFESVDNLERTVVH
+728 
-743 PFARFGAAI
+743 
-752 ASIGDIDGNSHGD
+752 
-765 IAVGAPFETDASG
+765 
-778 SIYIYN
+778 
-784 GFKDGLRF
+784 
-792 SQNKGSLQFEDK
+792 NKGSLQFEDK

-847 HQALKED
+847 HQALKAD

-970 VNLCSNPDD
+970 VNLCSNPDN

-991 YLDSTER
+991 YMDSTER

-1020 DAKLREEEKR
+1020 DTKLREEEKR

-1071 KRNETD
+1071 RRNETE

-1097 KDLEDHIISAGLAD
+1097 KDLEEHIMSAGLAD
-1111 MVAAAE
+1111 MVASAE
-1117 TITTDS
+1117 TITSDS
-1123 EKYVEQLLTL
+1123 EKYVEQLLIL
-1133 FNRFSKLVKE
+1133 FNRFSKLVKD

-1200 LLRKTPLSKKLTSEE
+1200 LLRKTPLSKKLASEE
-1215 IELKLKEVLLVLK
+1215 IEAKLKEVLLVLK

-1293 QVFKEMH
+1293 QNFKECH
-1300 KHNRLALPADSVNI
+1300 KHNKLALSGRLSLIQTADDLNTGAVDQALKTDSVNI

-1395 PREKISFEN
+1395 PRERISFEN

-1436 EPLVNS
+1436 DPVVGS
-1442 PKDFTDSTLFF
+1442 PKDFAEGTLFY

-1501 QEAIIQIMKMRKK
+1501 QEAIIQIMKMRKR

-1529 NMFLPQKKMIKEQIE
+1529 NMFLPQKKMIKEQME

-1555 ETDINTFIYMA
+1555 ETDLNTFIYMA

>member
-1 MGSNCEKKIDRCS
+1 M
-14 SDPCA
+14 
-19 NGYHFR
+19 
-25 QRSYK
+25 
-30 ELEAGILITKGSSQA
+30 
-45 CLANEIVNVAVV
+45 
-57 LEEQIIQND
+57 
-66 LEDVANAF
+66 
-74 ATFMDFLYG
+74 
-83 LYIDYP
+83 
-89 KRLKGQVDAGW
+89 
-100 SGSLGVTAFLRAAS
+100 
-114 GTEVQPTAQT
+114 
-124 HHRASATSN
+124 ATSN
-133 RADSSDRT
+133 
-141 SGTAASGITGL
+141 L
-152 GTTSEVT
+152 
-159 MMTGGSGL
+159 
-167 ATILQTGS
+167 
-175 VQAAILRT
+175 
-183 GSGLAAIVGDSLKPE
+183 LK
-198 AVIEVKKAA
+198 
-207 DAGKEIAF
+207 
-215 VLDGSGSIRTDD
+215 
-227 FEKAKDFIYNVML
+227 
-240 NVWKTC
+240 
-246 FDCDFAVVQYGYDIL
+246 
-261 TELSLRDNED
+261 
-271 GARALEKVKEIKQLG
+271 
-286 RFTKTAS
+286 
-293 AIHHVL
+293 
-299 TNIFVPES
+299 
-307 GSKNNSRKMI
+307 
-317 IVLSDGEIL
+317 
-326 GDEMNLTD
+326 
-334 VLNMPQMEGIT
+334 
-345 RFAIGCDFAVVQYG
+345 
-359 RDIRTELSHGDS
+359 
-371 EDRARAL
+371 
-378 NKVKEIQQLGSFT
+378 
-391 KTASAIHHVLTNIFV
+391 
-406 PENGSKNYSRKMIIV
+406 
-421 LSDGEILGD
+421 
-430 PMNLTDVLNMPQ
+430 
-442 MNGITRFAIG
+442 
-452 VGDDLKPAAVQEMK
+452 
-466 EIADTNK
+466 
-473 FFHVSNYAAL
+473 
-483 VNILSQLCDFA
+483 
-494 VVQYGYDILT
+494 
-504 ELSLRDNED
+504 
-513 GARALEK
+513 
-520 VKEIKQLGRFTKTA
+520 
-534 SAIHHVL
+534 
-541 TNIFVPESGSKNNS
+541 
-555 RKMIIVLSDGE
+555 
-566 ILGDE
+566 
-571 MNLTDVLNMPQMEG
+571 
-585 ITRFAIGVGDDL
+585 
-597 KPAAVQEMKEIADT
+597 
-611 NNFFHV
+611 
-617 SNYAALVNILS
+617 
-628 QLQQSIT
+628 
-635 GIEGYSVASAHLP
+635 
-648 SKTLYISGAPRY
+648 
-660 NLTGGVFIFEGSEKY
+660 
-675 VLQGEQ
+675 
-681 VGSYFGSVICTLD
+681 
-694 IDMNGYTDHLLVGA
+694 
-708 PHFHQYGEEGKVLVY
+708 
-723 KLNQQ
+723 
-728 ERFESVDNLERTVVH
+728 
-743 PFARFGAAI
+743 
-752 ASIGDIDGNSHGD
+752 
-765 IAVGAPFETDASG
+765 
-778 SIYIYN
+778 
-784 GFKDGLRF
+784 
-792 SQNKGSLQFEDK
+792 NKGSLQFEDK

-991 YLDSTER
+991 YMDSTER
-998 FYRTQAPSYLQQNG
+998 FYRTQAPAYLQQNG

-1020 DAKLREEEKR
+1020 DSKLREEEKR
-1030 ALRYLETRRECNSV
+1030 ALRYLETRRDCNSV

-1071 KRNETD
+1071 KRNETESEYGRTAPT
-1077 KLHLMFSLMDKVPSG
+1077 KGSASSELHLMFSLMDKVPSG

-1097 KDLEDHIISAGLAD
+1097 KDLEEHIMSAGLAD
-1111 MVAAAE
+1111 MVASAE
-1117 TITTDS
+1117 TITSDS

-1133 FNRFSKLVKE
+1133 FNRFSRLVKE

-1163 NDATIFKLELPLK
+1163 NDATIFKLELPMK

-1215 IELKLKEVLLVLK
+1215 IEAKLKEVLLVLK

-1293 QVFKEMH
+1293 QSFKEMH
-1300 KHNRLALPADSVNI
+1300 KHNKLALPADSVNI

-1395 PREKISFEN
+1395 PRERISFEN

-1430 RQVLSY
+1430 RQVLLYDPMVS
-1436 EPLVNS
+1436 S
-1442 PKDFTDSTLFF
+1442 PKDFAEGTLFY

-1501 QEAIIQIMKMRKK
+1501 QEAIIQIMKMRKR
-1514 ITNAQLQTELVEILK
+1514 INNAQLQTELVEILK

-1544 WLIEHKYIKRD
+1544 WLIDHKYIKRD